1 MIHITNLQVLKEA
14 HHQHKT
20 PQESKIVLQN
30 PGLSFAKI
38 AEIQRVIQSKLIPQE
53 SNFSNHENDLENT

>member
-1 MIHITNLQVLKEA
+1 MRET
-14 HHQHKT
+14 HHQHKK
-20 PQESKIVLQN
+20 PQESQIVLQN

-53 SNFSNHENDLENT
+53 SNHEND

>member
-1 MIHITNLQVLKEA
+1 MRET
-14 HHQHKT
+14 HHQHKS
-20 PQESKIVLQN
+20 PQESQIVLQN

-53 SNFSNHENDLENT
+53 SNLSNHENDVENT